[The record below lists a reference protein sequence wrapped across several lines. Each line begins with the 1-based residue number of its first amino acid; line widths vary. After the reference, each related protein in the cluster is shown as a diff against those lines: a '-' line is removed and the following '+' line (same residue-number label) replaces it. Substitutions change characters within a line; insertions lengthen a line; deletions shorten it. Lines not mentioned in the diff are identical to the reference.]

1 MVKKYIVLGSG
12 SMDFGILGGKLFTHN
27 QITTG
32 EILPENKLAAAIQA
46 LDVFNEAN
54 SIRVIELVE
63 DEICTFQDVTDDI
76 ISLAVTDLLDLN
88 EFHRDG
94 RAVPEWADEQY
105 KEFYGRE
112 RVG

>member
-94 RAVPEWADEQY
+94 RTVPEWADEQY